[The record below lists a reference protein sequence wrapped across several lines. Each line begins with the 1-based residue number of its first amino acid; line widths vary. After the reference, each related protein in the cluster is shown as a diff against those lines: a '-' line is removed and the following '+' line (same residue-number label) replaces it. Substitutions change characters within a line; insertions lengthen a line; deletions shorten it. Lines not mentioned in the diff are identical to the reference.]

1 MTKGPGAD
9 PELNDPYGVTL
20 NFQGPVLAKERQD
33 MIADCERPIV
43 ARMISISEP
52 CPIRQAA
59 GASWFYAG
67 AAPRPR
73 DYQMLIMPFTFFWRM
88 LLAKNRH
95 QGLVAK
101 AS

>member
-1 MTKGPGAD
+1 MMPTQDYVQSARPGA
-9 PELNDPYGVTL
+9 
-20 NFQGPVLAKERQD
+20 F
-33 MIADCERPIV
+33 
-43 ARMISISEP
+43 
-52 CPIRQAA
+52 
-59 GASWFYAG
+59 WFYAG

-95 QGLVAK
+95 QGLEAK